1 MKKLIEGDYMDAQ
14 VTQWIKQFQQDKDTD
29 ALLHLKEHCAVMIEP
44 LIEEFTQKYGE
55 EAGQLLRLKWDK
67 RFFFIFTK
75 YQLDVGL
82 PLETFVQ
89 NTYRFYF
96 MQVLRRAGYIQ

>member
-1 MKKLIEGDYMDAQ
+1 MDAQ
-14 VTQWIKQFQQDKDTD
+14 LTQWIKQFQQDKDAD

-44 LIEEFTQKYGE
+44 LIDEFTTKYGA
-55 EAGQLLRLKWDK
+55 EAGQLLRSKWDK
-67 RFFFIFTK
+67 RFFFIFSK

>member
-1 MKKLIEGDYMDAQ
+1 MDAQ
-14 VTQWIKQFQQDKDTD
+14 LTQWIKQFQQDKDAD
-29 ALLHLKEHCAVMIEP
+29 ALLHLKEHCTVMIEP
-44 LIEEFTQKYGE
+44 LIDEFTTKYGA
-55 EAGQLLRLKWDK
+55 EAEQLLRSKWDK
-67 RFFFIFTK
+67 RFFFIFSK

>member
-44 LIEEFTQKYGE
+44 LIEE
-55 EAGQLLRLKWDK
+55 
-67 RFFFIFTK
+67 
-75 YQLDVGL
+75 LDRKSV
-82 PLETFVQ
+82 V
-89 NTYRFYF
+89 
-96 MQVLRRAGYIQ
+96 